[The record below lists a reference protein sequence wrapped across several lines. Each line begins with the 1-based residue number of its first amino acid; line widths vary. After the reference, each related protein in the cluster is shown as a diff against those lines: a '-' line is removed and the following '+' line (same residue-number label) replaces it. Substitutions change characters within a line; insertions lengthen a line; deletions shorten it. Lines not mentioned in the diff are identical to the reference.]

1 MFKIKIKKISN
12 ARKIKINKIKKKLS
26 NEKSKK
32 KALLKKHFSGDEE
45 NLKKMINVIR
55 DIRASDDTI
64 HDLENQIAKLEYRV
78 IYW

>member
-12 ARKIKINKIKKKLS
+12 ARKIKIKKIKKKLS
-26 NEKSKK
+26 NQRSKR

-45 NLKKMINVIR
+45 KLNKMIDVIR
-55 DIRASDDTI
+55 DIRASEDTI